1 MKRIPFFIVTLM
13 VSVPMVMGGGLV
25 TNTNQSAAWARTLTR
40 DATLDVDAVYFN
52 PAGTAFFK
60 NGLSLS
66 VSNQSIFQTRTI
78 SSDYPTL
85 SPTPKTYEAD
95 LQALL
100 FPSIYAAF
108 KINKLTI
115 SAGFNVIGGGGSA
128 NFEEGLPSF
137 EIPVSGVVPLLQS
150 NLQPLDQA
158 IEGLTGTNPG
168 FSNITGYGV
177 NASFMGQSAY
187 YGIQLGV
194 AYAITDMLSVS
205 IGGRYVMASN
215 MYEGS
220 LSDVVI
226 EAPAVYGGTQPPG
239 TYLRTVAMTPGL
251 DPTTVATLNGTA
263 DALDI
268 QTADQSLEATQSGS
282 GFTPFIGVN
291 LRLTDMV
298 NIAAKYEHQTKIELT
313 NKTEVDDVGMFPDGE
328 KTRGDLPGMFA
339 LGVSVSPIKKLR
351 ASVGLNYFLDRPAF
365 YGVTDENGD
374 QINNETTIDENAYT
388 LSASLEYKLLGILGL
403 SAGYSFGN
411 LGVNDGYQSDLSY
424 ANKTSTIAGGV
435 FVDIGD
441 MVTVNAGYVHV
452 MYEDYGKSYTGT
464 PAYTDTYG
472 KQTSI
477 IAVGVDIKL

>member
-1 MKRIPFFIVTLM
+1 MKRIPIFIVTLL
-13 VSVPMVMGGGLV
+13 VTAPLVMGGGLV

-40 DATLDVDAVYFN
+40 EATLDVDAVYFN

-60 NGLSLS
+60 DGLSLS

-78 SSDYPTL
+78 VSDYPTL

-137 EIPVSGVVPLLQS
+137 EIPVSGIVPLLQA

-168 FSNITGYGV
+168 FANITGYGMD
-177 NASFMGQSAY
+177 ASFTGQSAY

-194 AYAITDMLSVS
+194 SYAITDMLSVS
-205 IGGRYVMASN
+205 LGGRYVMAQN
-215 MYEGS
+215 TYEGS
-220 LSDVVI
+220 LANVMID
-226 EAPAVYGGTQPPG
+226 APAAYGGTQAPG

-251 DPTTVATLNGTA
+251 DPVTVATLNGTA
-263 DALDI
+263 DAIDA
-268 QTADQSLEATQSGS
+268 QTADQNLKSTQSGS
-282 GFTPFIGVN
+282 GFTPIVGVN
-291 LRLTDMV
+291 LRLSDMV
-298 NIAAKYEHQTKIELT
+298 SVAARYEHQTKIELT
-313 NKTEVDDVGMFPDGE
+313 NDTEVDDVGMFPDGE

-339 LGVSVSPIKKLR
+339 LGASVSPINKLR
-351 ASVGLNYFLDRPAF
+351 ASVGFNYFLDRPAY
-365 YGVTDENGD
+365 YGVADGTGE

-388 LSASLEYKLLGILGL
+388 LSASLEYKMLGILGL
-403 SAGYSFGN
+403 SVGYSLGN
-411 LGVNDGYQSDLSY
+411 LGVNDDYQSDLNY

-435 FVDIGD
+435 FVDVGD
-441 MVTVNAGYVHV
+441 LLTVNAGYVHV
-452 MYEDYGKSYTGT
+452 MYDDYEKSYAGP

-472 KQTSI
+472 KKTGI